1 MLVFNMLKDLL
12 VTRSIAEYV
21 EGSNKLT
28 TGIVVM
34 IGNRD
39 CLSPIDLQEYMP
51 KFEGREQE

>member
-1 MLVFNMLKDLL
+1 MLKDLL